1 MRRTRPSAKGA
12 RFDVRRTLR
21 RSLRTRGEP
30 FDRAWRDRRV
40 RGRPLVLILDVSGSM
55 SPYARALV
63 QFGYAAMAAGRR
75 VEVFCFG
82 TRLTRVTRTLRTK
95 DPDRA
100 LHEIGRTVADW
111 EGGTRIG
118 ESLKSLLDGWSQRAA
133 LRGAVVVLCSDGLER
148 GDPELLRAQ
157 MARLGRLAHKVVWV
171 NPLKGSPRYEPLA
184 RGMAA
189 ALPSVDVF
197 LSGHNLESL
206 SELSPDPRRLT
217 GDLRLL
223 SFRTLLAMAADDDL
237 IRAYDA
243 ELGPEPHP
251 RRTGGSGSSPGRCWW
266 AACSCSWRSSRTGRS
281 RTRSGTRRTRC
292 AGRRRPPR
300 SSTAGR
306 RRSREPDAEA
316 LADDVPDLAFRPAD
330 EASFGLDVVSVS
342 ASDHGV
348 GRGGPG
354 SAGSM
359 LLHPPARSART
370 LATAPGPIAP
380 ARPRSSRTILAGS
393 SRFARGDVEQF
404 DRVDDVDRDAEHRA
418 GPRGA
423 ASCSRGC
430 RRQPRLPPVE
440 ATASAFSRIRR
451 SDISG
456 SVTL

>member
-1 MRRTRPSAKGA
+1 MAEPSSVAEPLGSLVAFGRELRARGLPVGTGRILTFIRAVVAIGLTDRMSLYWAGRVSMIGRKEDLATYDLAFEDWYRSMRPPAELTIELDLPSLARQGIEWGEQPEDLEVRAGTTAAEWHGLDEGDEAPEAGDEAAIRIVASAMEVLRAKSFADLSEDERDEVGRLIRALAIALPEQRMRRTRPSATGA

-100 LHEIGRTVADW
+100 LHDIGRTVADW

-118 ESLKSLLDGWSQRAA
+118 ESLKTLLDGWSQRAA

-157 MARLGRLAHKVVWV
+157 MARLGRLAYKVVWV

-206 SELSPDPRRLT
+206 SELS
-217 GDLRLL
+217 
-223 SFRTLLAMAADDDL
+223 
-237 IRAYDA
+237 
-243 ELGPEPHP
+243 
-251 RRTGGSGSSPGRCWW
+251 
-266 AACSCSWRSSRTGRS
+266 
-281 RTRSGTRRTRC
+281 
-292 AGRRRPPR
+292 
-300 SSTAGR
+300 
-306 RRSREPDAEA
+306 
-316 LADDVPDLAFRPAD
+316 
-330 EASFGLDVVSVS
+330 
-342 ASDHGV
+342 
-348 GRGGPG
+348 
-354 SAGSM
+354 
-359 LLHPPARSART
+359 RT
-370 LATAPGPIAP
+370 LAG
-380 ARPRSSRTILAGS
+380 
-393 SRFARGDVEQF
+393 
-404 DRVDDVDRDAEHRA
+404 
-418 GPRGA
+418 
-423 ASCSRGC
+423 
-430 RRQPRLPPVE
+430 
-440 ATASAFSRIRR
+440 
-451 SDISG
+451 
-456 SVTL
+456 